1 MDYNLISTLF
11 TLGGVVASVASAV
24 AIVNT
29 KVSRLEKEFELEE
42 SFRAT
47 LKDEHTAYN
56 VKITALEV
64 TQQNH
69 DRELNEM
76 KDDLKDIKSS
86 IQEVKEIVLRAN
98 KKGEA

>member
-11 TLGGVVASVASAV
+11 TLGGVVASIASAI

-29 KVSRLEKEFELEE
+29 KVSHLEKEFELDE
-42 SFRAT
+42 SLRVA

-64 TQQNH
+64 TQRNH

>member
-11 TLGGVVASVASAV
+11 TLGGVVASIASAV

-29 KVSRLEKEFELEE
+29 KVSHLEKELELDQ
-42 SFRAT
+42 SLRVA
-47 LKDEHTAYN
+47 LKDELTAYN